1 MEQLTIIGKSIMSI
15 GSVLSNL
22 ISPMIDGIKQS
33 RLTNTITTRSNKL
46 TKNLAHT
53 IRRKTRSHKKY
64 RGGVKRKPL
73 RKRRKRTKR

>member
-33 RLTNTITTRSNKL
+33 SLTNTITTRTNKL
-46 TKNLAHT
+46 TKKLAHT
-53 IRRKTRSHKKY
+53 IRRKTSAHKKKK
-64 RGGVKRKPL
+64 GGKRRTL
-73 RKRRKRTKR
+73 RKKRKRTKR